1 MQKVNIKQVVKD
13 YQKLIS
19 KGRKRFISELA
30 RKHNCSRAYIYK
42 IINQLSNEHH
52 LA

>member
-1 MQKVNIKQVVKD
+1 MQKVNIKQVIKD
-13 YQKLIS
+13 YQKLVS

-42 IINQLSNEHH
+42 VIKSI
-52 LA
+52 

>member
-1 MQKVNIKQVVKD
+1 MVNNKEVLKEYKRLV
-13 YQKLIS
+13 S

-42 IINQLSNEHH
+42 IIKVYETSNE
-52 LA
+52 L